1 MLGSAGEVDSSVEDK
16 VIAAGNRWSFL
27 SWSIVQTSLR
37 VLLLQCYFLHLR
49 PAFWDVT
56 NRNRSL
62 VQRLLLC
69 KPICIDCGIL
79 RFLLFCP
86 YCILRYIEKGKA
98 AEGLAAFPPCSPVE
112 EGGRAQNS
120 HGHSGMVLL
129 WGPGI
134 KICVA
139 LGLGSHS
146 SKRGYFLVFLGVG
159 EMLL

>member
-1 MLGSAGEVDSSVEDK
+1 LRGSAGEVDSSVEDK

-79 RFLLFCP
+79 RFLLFSP

-98 AEGLAAFPPCSPVE
+98 AEGLAAFPP
-112 EGGRAQNS
+112 
-120 HGHSGMVLL
+120 LF
-129 WGPGI
+129 PG
-134 KICVA
+134 
-139 LGLGSHS
+139 
-146 SKRGYFLVFLGVG
+146 
-159 EMLL
+159 